1 MKRKP
6 IVENPESESE
16 ASMEQGPQLIV
27 CIVAYNRAKA
37 LRRAITSVQLVADRV
52 VVVEGRFI
60 DKPGGSIRSIDG
72 TAEVASEMG
81 AEVIQPPDAKP
92 QPEQRDL
99 YLLGKPN
106 DWYLVLDSD
115 ETLQGAFP
123 KQDVLASN
131 MSSYQL
137 VIKGPSSWSPYPVP
151 TIRLYRHIGEN
162 PGPHHNPGQLLVDGF
177 GRLQD
182 ATHPDGFGG
191 ILEACWIEHRR
202 E

>member
-1 MKRKP
+1 MKKKP

-16 ASMEQGPQLIV
+16 PSPEHGPQLIV
-27 CIVAYNRAKA
+27 CIAAYNRAGS
-37 LRRAITSVQLVADRV
+37 LRQAIASVQLVADRV

-60 DKPGGSIRSIDG
+60 DKRGDSIRSIDG
-72 TAEVASEMG
+72 TAEVAREMG
-81 AEVIQPPDAKP
+81 AEVIQPQAAKS

-106 DWYLVLDSD
+106 DWYLILDSD
-115 ETLQGAFP
+115 ETLQGTFP
-123 KQDVLASN
+123 KQDVLASH

-137 VIKGPSSWSPYPVP
+137 VIKGPPSWSPYPVP
-151 TIRLYRHIGEN
+151 TIRLYRHIGEK
-162 PGPHHNPGQLLVDGF
+162 PHHNPGQLLVDGF